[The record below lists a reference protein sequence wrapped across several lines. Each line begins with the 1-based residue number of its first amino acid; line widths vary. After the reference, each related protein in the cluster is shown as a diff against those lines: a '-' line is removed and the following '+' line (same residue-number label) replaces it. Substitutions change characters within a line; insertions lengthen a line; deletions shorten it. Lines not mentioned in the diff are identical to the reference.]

1 MATWL
6 KDAIFYEIYPQSF
19 YDTNGDGIGDFNG
32 ITAKL
37 DYIKSLGCNAIWM
50 NPCFDSP
57 FSDAGYDVRDYKK
70 VAERYGTM
78 EDIENLFAEAH
89 KRDMHILL
97 DLVPGHT
104 SEEHAWFTES
114 KKAEQNEY
122 SDRYMWTDGWLCGGA
137 GLNYIAGESPRNGAY
152 IVNFFKCQPALNYGV
167 LNPTERWH
175 KSMYDPACIATREAM
190 KDVCRFWLDK
200 GCDGFRVDMADSLV
214 KHDDANKSGTV
225 AVWQDILGDIHA
237 EYPESAFVSE
247 WGKAEQSIKAG
258 FDMDFYLDW
267 MGNGYNSLVRDYE
280 AHLNAFASL
289 PESLDD
295 STENNSFF
303 KADSKGTCDHFID
316 EYMGRYEQIKDKG
329 AIALI
334 TGNHDTTRIS
344 YGLSEDELKLAYA
357 FFLTM
362 PGNPFI
368 YYGDEIAMKFRSM
381 ASKEGGFTRT
391 GSRTP
396 MQWTSG
402 DNMGFS
408 SAPADKLYLPVDPAE
423 NAANV
428 EASEADQNSLLN
440 TVKALTSLRR
450 SQADLLDKS
459 NLEIISRKPLVY
471 KRGNLLLAVNPKN
484 TDTQSRKLAE
494 LTGNAKV
501 IYSIAI
507 NDTQPGIADGV
518 ITLPAQSFVVIS
530 C

>member
-1 MATWL
+1 MKLYNTLTRQKEEFVPITPGEVKMYSCGPTVYNYFHVGNARPFI
-6 KDAIFYEIYPQSF
+6 IFDLLRRYFEYRGYKVEFVQNFTDI
-19 YDTNGDGIGDFNG
+19 DDKVINKANEEGVDFNT
-32 ITAKL
+32 I
-37 DYIKSLGCNAIWM
+37 
-50 NPCFDSP
+50 
-57 FSDAGYDVRDYKK
+57 
-70 VAERYGTM
+70 AERYIKEYFVDAQG
-78 EDIENLFAEAH
+78 LG
-89 KRDMHILL
+89 
-97 DLVPGHT
+97 V
-104 SEEHAWFTES
+104 
-114 KKAEQNEY
+114 KKA
-122 SDRYMWTDGWLCGGA
+122 TVH
-137 GLNYIAGESPRNGAY
+137 PRA
-152 IVNFFKCQPALNYGV
+152 
-167 LNPTERWH
+167 TET
-175 KSMYDPACIATREAM
+175 MDAII
-190 KDVCRFWLDK
+190 DVMRFWLDK

-494 LTGNAKV
+494 LTGDAKV

-507 NDTQPGIADGV
+507 NGTQPGIADGV

>member
-190 KDVCRFWLDK
+190 KDICRFWLDK

-391 GSRTP
+391 GSRYAILVREE
-396 MQWTSG
+396 
-402 DNMGFS
+402 FS
-408 SAPADKLYLPVDPAE
+408 CLEFIMNRDTINWILKK
-423 NAANV
+423 
-428 EASEADQNSLLN
+428 LN
-440 TVKALTSLRR
+440 TGGRIWSIYQRKSIKTASATRWWETTTSPIWSCRRKAAPLGGGAGCTRR
-450 SQADLLDKS
+450 FC
-459 NLEIISRKPLVY
+459 
-471 KRGNLLLAVNPKN
+471 KN
-484 TDTQSRKLAE
+484 TGPASTMHCFCRKNSGHIL
-494 LTGNAKV
+494 LT
-501 IYSIAI
+501 
-507 NDTQPGIADGV
+507 
-518 ITLPAQSFVVIS
+518 
-530 C
+530 

>member
-1 MATWL
+1 
-6 KDAIFYEIYPQSF
+6 
-19 YDTNGDGIGDFNG
+19 
-32 ITAKL
+32 
-37 DYIKSLGCNAIWM
+37 
-50 NPCFDSP
+50 
-57 FSDAGYDVRDYKK
+57 
-70 VAERYGTM
+70 
-78 EDIENLFAEAH
+78 
-89 KRDMHILL
+89 
-97 DLVPGHT
+97 
-104 SEEHAWFTES
+104 
-114 KKAEQNEY
+114 
-122 SDRYMWTDGWLCGGA
+122 
-137 GLNYIAGESPRNGAY
+137 
-152 IVNFFKCQPALNYGV
+152 
-167 LNPTERWH
+167 
-175 KSMYDPACIATREAM
+175 M
-190 KDVCRFWLDK
+190 KDICRFWLDK

-494 LTGNAKV
+494 LTGDAKV

-507 NDTQPGIADGV
+507 NGTQPGIADGV

>member
-295 STENNSFF
+295 SSENNSFF

-334 TGNHDTTRIS
+334 TGNHDTTPVS
-344 YGLSEDELKLAYA
+344 YTHL
-357 FFLTM
+357 
-362 PGNPFI
+362 
-368 YYGDEIAMKFRSM
+368 
-381 ASKEGGFTRT
+381 
-391 GSRTP
+391 
-396 MQWTSG
+396 
-402 DNMGFS
+402 
-408 SAPADKLYLPVDPAE
+408 
-423 NAANV
+423 
-428 EASEADQNSLLN
+428 
-440 TVKALTSLRR
+440 
-450 SQADLLDKS
+450 
-459 NLEIISRKPLVY
+459 
-471 KRGNLLLAVNPKN
+471 
-484 TDTQSRKLAE
+484 
-494 LTGNAKV
+494 
-501 IYSIAI
+501 
-507 NDTQPGIADGV
+507 
-518 ITLPAQSFVVIS
+518 TLPTTPYV
-530 C
+530 